1 MMKPIIS
8 AAALSL
14 MLCSAAWA
22 SPPSTG
28 PHLGISS
35 SDVVQ
40 VGKDND
46 RDRDG
51 IKHKWSDRQAFDDDR
66 RDYRYKSWKRYSYRP
81 YDDWETRG
89 CVSVGPVWYCP

>member
-1 MMKPIIS
+1 MKPIIS

-14 MLCSAAWA
+14 MVCSIAWA
-22 SPPSTG
+22 SPPSTVS
-28 PHLGISS
+28 HLGMSS
-35 SDVVQ
+35 SNVVH

-46 RDRDG
+46 RDGDWKRHEWRG
-51 IKHKWSDRQAFDDDR
+51 RQAFDNDR
-66 RDYRYKSWKRYSYRP
+66 PDYRYKSWKRYSYRP